1 MRRDIILVCLCVFV
15 LSSSLF
21 SEVSGVSYKEF
32 ILGQTREE
40 VKTAIKGKYEKVN
53 YANNMDMTIETGEMT
68 NTRLFF
74 DHKDR
79 LYLIQVEIKWG
90 EISKVKPRLVE
101 KYGQPNDYK
110 GEEFNR
116 SLDSYLMARWS
127 VDTRFKISAWE
138 TEDCRSSK
146 ANPCIIYVE
155 YLDTVLKEGKVKVEQ
170 KKKLDVQKKKEGKTY
185 DGF

>member
-1 MRRDIILVCLCVFV
+1 MKKEISLLCLCF
-15 LSSSLF
+15 LIFSAPLF
-21 SEVSGVSYKEF
+21 SEASGVSYKEF
-32 ILGQTREE
+32 ILGQTKEE
-40 VKTAIKGKYEKVN
+40 VRKAIKGKYEKVN
-53 YANNMDMTIETGEMT
+53 YSSNQDMTIETGEMT

-74 DHKDR
+74 DHQGR

-90 EISKVKPRLVE
+90 EISKVKPRLIE

-116 SLDSYLMARWS
+116 ALDSYLMARWS
-127 VDTRFKISAWE
+127 IDKRYKISAWE

-155 YLDTVLKEGKVKVEQ
+155 YLDIILNDGKVKFEQ
-170 KKKLDVQKKKEGKTY
+170 KNKIDAQKKKEGKIY